1 MDQKDKKQ
9 LPASKKQEI
18 KVKSSSAAEALKRAP
33 DEAIARAIHD
43 ALLKQKEGKQFSGL
57 DQGW

>member
-9 LPASKKQEI
+9 LPASEKKQEI

-43 ALLKQKEGKQFSGL
+43 ALLKQKEGK
-57 DQGW
+57 